1 MNKSMILHIKSLVL
15 MAVLALPVGVMLS
28 SCSSDNDPFF
38 TANEDD
44 YPVIL
49 NPDLVTNEE
58 WKNGEPP
65 VLTTINRKENFVYEA
80 IVTPAHYTTITWFID
95 DVQVIRPILRN
106 VNYPFFLVGNQMD
119 QFFLVTVMSL
129 IKPDHKTLIVT
140 VVRKQSRFE
149 HFQNSISIPI
159 RIHVSIKFY

>member
-49 NPDLVTNEE
+49 NSDLVTNEE
-58 WKNGEPP
+58 WKMGEP
-65 VLTTINRKENFVYEA
+65 LC
-80 IVTPAHYTTITWFID
+80 
-95 DVQVIRPILRN
+95 
-106 VNYPFFLVGNQMD
+106 
-119 QFFLVTVMSL
+119 
-129 IKPDHKTLIVT
+129 
-140 VVRKQSRFE
+140 
-149 HFQNSISIPI
+149 
-159 RIHVSIKFY
+159 